1 MAKTKETPKFE
12 IGQMVRFY
20 VIRFKKWYEGKVE
33 GQDQEG
39 DLKGCYNVRVTKA
52 EGRYAYLEIGNL
64 WAVDPLLME
73 AM

>member
-33 GQDQEG
+33 GQDQDG
-39 DLKGCYNVRVTKA
+39 DLKGCYNVRVTKTTGKWA
-52 EGRYAYLEIGNL
+52 AYEVGHL
-64 WAVDPLLME
+64 WAVDPRLMK